1 MEIGDKIPDFTAKTD
16 KGNQLSTSDLVGNP
30 CVIYFYPKNE
40 TKGCTAQA
48 CSFRDSYEDFKEIGA
63 EVVGISHD
71 SVESHQSFKEHH
83 RLPYI
88 LLSDKDKTLRS
99 LFSVKGDLLGLI
111 PGRETFVFNAKGVLI
126 YKFRS
131 QMKIEDHIQNALTK
145 LKEQNV

>member
-1 MEIGDKIPDFTAKTD
+1 MEVGDKIPDFTAITD
-16 KGNQLSTSDLVGNP
+16 EGNQLSTSDLVGNP

-63 EVVGISHD
+63 EVIGISHD
-71 SVESHQSFKEHH
+71 SVKSHQSFKEHH

-88 LLSDKDKTLRS
+88 LLSDKDKKLRS
-99 LFSVKGDLLGLI
+99 LFNVKGDLLGLI
-111 PGRETFVFNAKGVLI
+111 PGRETFVFNAQGVLI

-131 QMKIEDHIQNALTK
+131 QVKISEHIQNALQK